1 MSPGIAALAFIPSKS
16 QLRIHVYLSR
26 LNRLVKVSMGACLDI
41 FIVVA
46 WDRYLLRAKIRGD
59 AWAFSEEYRRIPLAC
74 LGGPLCALALFW
86 LVSPPQLSNVQDGHN
101 RMADNGTYRAGRLI
115 PTVTGLC
122 LCLLASHMAW

>member
-1 MSPGIAALAFIPSKS
+1 MSPGIAALAFIPSKGPFPAPH
-16 QLRIHVYLSR
+16 ISR

-74 LGGPLCALALFW
+74 IGGPLCALALFW
-86 LVSPPQLSNVQDGHN
+86 LVSSLQLGNVQVGHK
-101 RMADNGTYRAGRLI
+101 AWLTTAH
-115 PTVTGLC
+115 TGLVG
-122 LCLLASHMAW
+122 